1 MADVAE
7 ARAGAEVV
15 AAVQVEAATVTAVA
29 AMAAVAT
36 VTEGVKRAAD
46 VAD

>member
-1 MADVAE
+1 ME
-7 ARAGAEVV
+7 AVE
-15 AAVQVEAATVTAVA
+15 AVGEEEAATVTAVA

-36 VTEGVKRAAD
+36 VTEGVGRAAD

>member
-29 AMAAVAT
+29 AMAAV
-36 VTEGVKRAAD
+36 TEGVRRAAD